1 MVETAL
7 QCFIAIMIPVVTTIL
22 TKLINKALDYQIQKI
37 QNEKLRQLLSEGND
51 LILNSVR
58 YVQQTYVDDLKASDL
73 FDSEAQNHAL
83 TAAKTRA
90 LDLMRNEV
98 YVALD
103 KQYSDVDS
111 YIDTIIE
118 SAIAKKKEKSL

>member
-7 QCFIAIMIPVVTTIL
+7 QCFIAIMIPVVTTVL

-51 LILNSVR
+51 LILDSVR
-58 YVQQTYVDDLKASDL
+58 YVQQTYVDDLKASNL
-73 FDSEAQNHAL
+73 FDSEAKNHAL
-83 TAAKTRA
+83 AAAKTRA
-90 LDLMRNEV
+90 LDLMRNEL